1 MIRTRLA
8 YGGQDII
15 INPYTVSYIIES
27 QISTNAIIAFTNG
40 HTIEVTANLMKLQE
54 VIEYETK
61 SLCKECTGCV
71 PPQDNTI
78 R

>member
-1 MIRTRLA
+1 MIRTKLA

-40 HTIEVTANLMKLQE
+40 HTIEVTASLIKLQE

-61 SLCKECTGCV
+61 SLCKECTRCAQT
-71 PPQDNTI
+71 QDNTN

>member
-1 MIRTRLA
+1 MIRTKLA

-61 SLCKECTGCV
+61 SLCKECTQCV
-71 PPQDNTI
+71 PKENNI
-78 R
+78 N